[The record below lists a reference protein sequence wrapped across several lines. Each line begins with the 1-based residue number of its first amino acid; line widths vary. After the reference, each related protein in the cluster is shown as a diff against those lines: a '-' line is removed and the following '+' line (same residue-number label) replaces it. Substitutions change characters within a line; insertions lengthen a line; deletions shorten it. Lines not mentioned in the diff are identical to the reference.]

1 MKIQIFIFLLLLSI
15 NLPAQNT
22 NRSLPYEEVISK
34 YKTLDSLSKEAKL
47 FTYEKTDCGEPLHL
61 LVISQSHI
69 FNPVRLHEM
78 KKCILFINN
87 GIHPGEPDGIDASI
101 QLAEDLISNPAYKN
115 ILENV
120 VVCIVPVF
128 NIDGALERNCCSRV
142 NQNGPEEY
150 GFRANGKN
158 LDLNRD
164 FIKADAGNTR
174 SLIKILREWNPDVFV
189 DTHVSDGADYQYTM
203 TLVSTQHNKLNS
215 IQGDFM
221 KNKLTPALFEKMK
234 NRNDEMIPYVQT
246 IEDKEIPDSGIVGFL
261 ETPRFLSGYM
271 ALYNTYSYIS
281 ESHML
286 KPFYQRMKSTYN
298 LLVSFVEV
306 CSELKENILITR
318 VKAND
323 AIMNV
328 KTYFFN
334 WACDTT
340 KKELIDFKG
349 FAAVYKLSEVTGM
362 NRLYYDHKQPYN
374 KKIPFYDE
382 YYPKDSIRVPDYFFI
397 SQAWDE
403 IIHKLEINGV
413 NLIRLEHDSTSNVT
427 ATYISDYETSH
438 DPYEGHYLHSRV
450 KTRTENQ
457 KITMRKG
464 DYLIPLPQNNM
475 RYVLEALIPQAV
487 DSYFCWGFF
496 DSILQQKEGFS
507 SYVYEDVAADLLEK
521 NPELKNDFEKWK
533 LKNPTA
539 DEFSQLNFIFQHSPN
554 FEKTYRRYPVFSI
567 YK

>member
-1 MKIQIFIFLLLLSI
+1 
-15 NLPAQNT
+15 
-22 NRSLPYEEVISK
+22 
-34 YKTLDSLSKEAKL
+34 
-47 FTYEKTDCGEPLHL
+47 
-61 LVISQSHI
+61 
-69 FNPVRLHEM
+69 
-78 KKCILFINN
+78 
-87 GIHPGEPDGIDASI
+87 
-101 QLAEDLISNPAYKN
+101 
-115 ILENV
+115 
-120 VVCIVPVF
+120 
-128 NIDGALERNCCSRV
+128 
-142 NQNGPEEY
+142 
-150 GFRANGKN
+150 
-158 LDLNRD
+158 
-164 FIKADAGNTR
+164 
-174 SLIKILREWNPDVFV
+174 
-189 DTHVSDGADYQYTM
+189 
-203 TLVSTQHNKLNS
+203 
-215 IQGDFM
+215 
-221 KNKLTPALFEKMK
+221 MK

-286 KPFYQRMKSTYN
+286 KPFYQRMKSIYN